1 MWCLRQ
7 TLVLSLR
14 HQVERALS
22 SALSIT
28 GNHRGHAHL
37 VPQTDIVT
45 LSRVLAS
52 NYERERLGASDRHWC
67 SLYLVPQREQQRL
80 SEAPHCCSLYLVP
93 QIDIVALSLSLSLP
107 FFRSPSLS
115 FFLFLIRSLS
125 LSFSHRLLQAT
136 TGHANLVPQ
145 IDIVALSR
153 VLASNN
159 ERERLGASDRH
170 WCSLYLVPQREQQC
184 LSEAPHGNVCLRH
197 HIVMSV

>member
-67 SLYLVPQREQQRL
+67 SLYLVPQREHQCL

-93 QIDIVALSLSLSLP
+93 QIDIVALSLAFSRALSLVLSLSRALISCARTHARAPSHTTGHAALAPPTKIFALP
-107 FFRSPSLS
+107 F
-115 FFLFLIRSLS
+115 SLS
-125 LSFSHRLLQAT
+125 LSLSLALSLSRARAHFRSRANTRVCSFLPAT
-136 TGHANLVPQ
+136 TGHAALVPPTK
-145 IDIVALSR
+145 
-153 VLASNN
+153 VLAP
-159 ERERLGASDRH
+159 
-170 WCSLYLVPQREQQC
+170 CC
-184 LSEAPHGNVCLRH
+184 T
-197 HIVMSV
+197 IT